1 MGALAEEFEIVRVT
15 RPFQLIDSEGLTT
28 VYWRRDGVPLPSGID
43 VVCWPPRA
51 KTRTFNEDVS
61 FRGPFR
67 TQRAAETACEELAAK
82 RARRLRA
89 FAVVQSER

>member
-1 MGALAEEFEIVRVT
+1 MGQLADEFEVVRVT
-15 RPFQLIDSEGLTT
+15 RPFQLVDSEGLTS
-28 VYWRRDGVPLPSGID
+28 VYWRRDRMPLPSGIYI
-43 VVCWPPRA
+43 VCWPPRV

-67 TQRAAETACEELAAK
+67 TQQAAETALEELAAK

-89 FAVVQSER
+89 SVIGRSES

>member
-1 MGALAEEFEIVRVT
+1 METVADGFEVVRVT
-15 RPFQLIDSEGLTT
+15 KPFRLIDSKGLAA
-28 VYWRRDGVPLPSGID
+28 VYWRRDGMPLPSGIY

-51 KTRTFNEDVS
+51 KIRRFNEDVS

-67 TQRAAETACEELAAK
+67 TRRAAETALEELAAK

-89 FAVVQSER
+89 FEVVQSER